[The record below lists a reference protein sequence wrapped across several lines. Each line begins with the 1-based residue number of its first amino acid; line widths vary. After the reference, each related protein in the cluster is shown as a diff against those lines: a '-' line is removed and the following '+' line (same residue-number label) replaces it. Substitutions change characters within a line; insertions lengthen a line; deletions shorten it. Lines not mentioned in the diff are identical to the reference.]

1 MAQGGSKEWRAN
13 GTKGEEV
20 GFHWLRVVCFTV
32 LILGGDW
39 AFGIG
44 WLTGDGAAVVVAPR
58 TGLAAGVHPAEP
70 VVGGFA
76 SLGPGIFGEL
86 PKTAPQRRAP
96 RTNAAVS
103 SPETAPPANP
113 TMSAATTQSLVPLA
127 AVAAAARPVAPL
139 AAACCDTPRQIPRP
153 RARANRAKVFFSL
166 PKKLRGLVV
175 IGPGDFPFHR
185 GEQHAP
191 RLPAAQQEIAHPHI
205 REQPVVSP
213 IQKFLIRQLVFA

>member
-1 MAQGGSKEWRAN
+1 MFHGADLGRRLGFRDRLVNRGWCRCSCRSRDRPRRGCSPSGASSGRVCRPRSRDIRRTAEN
-13 GTKGEEV
+13 GTP
-20 GFHWLRVVCFTV
+20 
-32 LILGGDW
+32 
-39 AFGIG
+39 
-44 WLTGDGAAVVVAPR
+44 AAC
-58 TGLAAGVHPAEP
+58 
-70 VVGGFA
+70 
-76 SLGPGIFGEL
+76 
-86 PKTAPQRRAP
+86 AP

-113 TMSAATTQSLVPLA
+113 TMSAATTQGLVPLA